1 MTISEELEKTLY
13 RAYEQAK
20 LRKHEFITPEHIL
33 LELARDK
40 VASEIL
46 VGCDVDLELLT
57 NDLEQYFKENLPAI
71 DSKYLADPLYSAGSK
86 YILRIASMHAESAD
100 REEIDGG
107 NILVALFRVPES
119 HAVYFL
125 NQQGLTRYT
134 VVKYLSH
141 GRIDTGINADNF
153 ENRKLPK
160 ADSEKKESKSL
171 NPLELYCTNLV
182 KKAKE
187 GKIDPLIGRENEISR
202 TIHIL
207 SRRRKNNPILVGD
220 AGVGKTAIAEGLAL
234 KIVGNEVPSAMRN
247 TNIYSLDMG
256 TLTAG
261 TKYRGDFEE
270 RLKAIINEVKDDP
283 DKILFVDEI
292 HTVIGAGAVSG
303 GSLDASNML
312 KPALA
317 NGEIKCIGT
326 TTLKEYRTVF
336 EKDHALAR
344 RFQKININEPSVEDC
359 EKILFGLKKHYEE
372 FHNVKYSAKAVKAAV
387 ELSAKYITDRRL
399 PDKAIDILDESGAS
413 VKLRRDDGLPKQV
426 KVSDIEL
433 LVSKIA
439 KIPSKS
445 VKVED
450 KNLLSNLSDDL
461 KKFIYGQDKAV
472 EKLVIT
478 IQMSRAGLNKPE
490 KPVGSFMFSG
500 PTGVGKT
507 ELAKKL
513 AETLGIEFVR
523 FDMSEYMEKH
533 TVSRL
538 IGSPPGY
545 VGFDQGGQLT
555 EAIYNHPHCVLLLD
569 EIEKAHEDIYNILL
583 QVMDHA
589 TLTDSNGRKVDF
601 RQVIVILT
609 TNTGSRESMKRNVG
623 FNKSEYEDKSTEAI
637 EKYFSPEF
645 RNRLDAIITF
655 NSLDIKIVEKIV
667 EKMISELQERLKSR
681 KIIIELTPE
690 ARGFIAEKGYDPQ
703 LGARPIQRLIDSEIA
718 EKLSKE
724 ILFGKLSSG
733 GNVKI
738 ILNKKELEFQ
748 IESKK
753 ALIF

>member
-20 LRKHEFITPEHIL
+20 LRKHEFITPEHVL
-33 LELARDK
+33 LELVRDK

-57 NDLEQYFKENLPAI
+57 NDLEQYFKDNLPPI

-100 REEIDGG
+100 KDEIDGG

-141 GRIDTGINADNF
+141 GKIDNRMDGDNF
-153 ENRKLPK
+153 DTKKLPK
-160 ADSEKKESKSL
+160 TETDKKESKSQ
-171 NPLELYCTNLV
+171 NPLDLYCTNLV
-182 KKAKE
+182 KKASE
-187 GKIDPLIGRENEISR
+187 GRIDPLIGRDNEISR

-207 SRRRKNNPILVGD
+207 SRRRKNNPVLVGD

-234 KIVGNEVPSAMRN
+234 KIVEGDVPSSIKN
-247 TNIYSLDMG
+247 VNIYSLDMG

-270 RLKAIINEVKDDP
+270 RLKAIIEEVKGDP
-283 DKILFVDEI
+283 AKILFVDEI

-326 TTLKEYRTVF
+326 TTLKEYRTIF

-344 RFQKININEPSVEDC
+344 RFQRINIHEPSIDDC
-359 EKILFGLKKHYEE
+359 NKIMFGLKKHYED
-372 FHNVKYSAKAVKAAV
+372 FHNVKYSASAVKASV

-399 PDKAIDILDESGAS
+399 PDKAIDILDEAGAT
-413 VKLRRDDGLPKQV
+413 VKLRHDDGQPKQV
-426 KVSDIEL
+426 KVSDIEQ

-439 KIPSKS
+439 KIPPKS

-450 KNLLSNLSDDL
+450 RNVLSNLADDL
-461 KKFIYGQDKAV
+461 KQFIYGQDEAV
-472 EKLVIT
+472 DRLVTT

-513 AETLGIEFVR
+513 AETLGIEFIR

-545 VGFDQGGQLT
+545 VGYDQGGQLT
-555 EAIYNHPHCVLLLD
+555 EAIYTHPHCVLLLD

-623 FNKSEYEDKSTEAI
+623 FTKSEFEDKSTEAI

-645 RNRLDAIITF
+645 RNRLNAIVKF
-655 NSLDIKIVEKIV
+655 NSLDIRVVEKVV
-667 EKMISELQERLKSR
+667 EKMVRELQERLKS
-681 KIIIELTPE
+681 KKVKIELTSE
-690 ARGFIAEKGYDPQ
+690 ARNFIAKKGYDPQ
-703 LGARPIQRLIDSEIA
+703 LGARPIQRMIDSEIA

-733 GNVKI
+733 GTAVINLVDE
-738 ILNKKELEFQ
+738 NLEF
-748 IESKK
+748 S
-753 ALIF
+753 FTN